1 MAEKPEMPEML
12 SGKTIVIGVCGGIAA
27 YKAADITSRLKKLG
41 ANVRVCMTKSA
52 QQFISPLTL
61 QSLSQN
67 FVATDMFE
75 SQSNWDIE
83 HISFANSADVILIVP
98 ATANVI
104 GKVANGI
111 ADDFLTTT
119 VMATQGK
126 VIFAPAMNCNMYA
139 NPIVQRN
146 TRALEDLG
154 YVFIEPAFGR
164 LACGVDGKG
173 KLAEVDE
180 IISTVIEYALY
191 EKDLLGKNIVITAG
205 PTREKIDDVRFIT
218 NHSSGKM
225 GYALAQVAKKRG
237 AKVTLISGRVNLPQ
251 ISGIDTIYI
260 DSAREMYDEVM
271 ERSKNA
277 DIIIKAAAVGD
288 FYVKNSAKGK
298 LKKDKFTTI
307 ELEKNIDILQE
318 LGRNKKF
325 TLVGFCMETEEL
337 SQNATQKLINK
348 NADFIVANDLTQEG
362 AGFGVDTN
370 IVKIF
375 HKDGTV
381 EALPLMTKEA
391 LADEILNRAKGI
403 DNICK

>member
-1 MAEKPEMPEML
+1 ML

-67 FVATDMFE
+67 NVATDMFE
-75 SQSNWDIE
+75 KQSNWDIE
-83 HISFANSADVILIVP
+83 HISFANSADIMLIVP

-119 VMATQGK
+119 VMATHGK

-146 TRALEDLG
+146 INALNSLG
-154 YVFIEPAFGR
+154 YVFIEPAYGR

-173 KLAEVDE
+173 RLAEVDE

-205 PTREKIDDVRFIT
+205 PTREKIDDVRFVT

-225 GYALAQVAKKRG
+225 GYALAQVAKRRG
-237 AKVTLISGRVNLPQ
+237 ARVTLISGRVNLPK
-251 ISGIDTIYI
+251 ISGIETVYI
-260 DSAREMYDEVM
+260 DSAMEMYAEVM
-271 ERSKNA
+271 KSSKTA

-288 FYVKNSAKGK
+288 FYVKNSANGK

-318 LGRNKKF
+318 LGKNKKF
-325 TLVGFCMETEEL
+325 TLVGFCMETHDL
-337 SQNATQKLINK
+337 TQNATQKLINK

-375 HKDGTV
+375 HKNGEV

-391 LADEILNRAKGI
+391 LANEILNRAKGI